1 MSIVVNVKDKI
12 KKPVYEVW
20 DAIINPEKINKYFVS
35 KASAAI
41 DAGKVIHWEFAD
53 YNVTIDIEIVQ
64 VVLNKSIKF
73 RWDASRKIAEVEMLF
88 SVKNKNETA
97 IEITESAFDLNVDE
111 MQKAMQQTQGWTDFI
126 CSLKAYLYTGI
137 NLRSGKFN

>member
-41 DAGKVIHWEFAD
+41 EAGKVIHWEFAD